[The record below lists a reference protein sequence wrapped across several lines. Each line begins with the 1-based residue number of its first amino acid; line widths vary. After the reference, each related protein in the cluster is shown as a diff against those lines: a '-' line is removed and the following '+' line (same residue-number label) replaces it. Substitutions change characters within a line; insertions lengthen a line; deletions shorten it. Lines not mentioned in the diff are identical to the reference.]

1 MKANPYLEQVYEL
14 LEQFD
19 FKALSEKDKIFV
31 LSKMS
36 EEEYTKM
43 RSSIKDTEVFF
54 LNSSEPNLNEMLF
67 SSIIQTNHKP
77 NILIKILNQPVKLYQ
92 FAACIVLI
100 IVIYTLKQYS
110 DLPDKTS
117 SLPAKDT
124 IFIQKTDTVYSK
136 LADTVWILKE
146 KILYISCGRDKNS
159 QVNLLSVT
167 ACVSDSE
174 KVVSQPFTCSIKD
187 FIFTKDVSSDSLL
200 KN

>member
-146 KILYISCGRDKNS
+146 KILY
-159 QVNLLSVT
+159 
-167 ACVSDSE
+167 
-174 KVVSQPFTCSIKD
+174 
-187 FIFTKDVSSDSLL
+187 
-200 KN
+200 